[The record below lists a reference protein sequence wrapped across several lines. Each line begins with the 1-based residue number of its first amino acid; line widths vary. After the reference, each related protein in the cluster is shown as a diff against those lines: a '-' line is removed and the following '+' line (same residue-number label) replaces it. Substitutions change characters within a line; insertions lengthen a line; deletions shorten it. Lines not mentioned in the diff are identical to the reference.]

1 MARRGGAGSGGEAR
15 RREKGA
21 ARRWRGSRAAGGM
34 LHADEGLQQG
44 IRIASAGKAKDL
56 ELDGGIC
63 ELNPTS
69 ACRGPGALNR
79 CIGAR
84 AAGGEQVSGFFL
96 LFFVAKIL
104 YKFFLHPN
112 FFVLDTNFFTRV
124 FLLFWI
130 KKII

>member
-1 MARRGGAGSGGEAR
+1 M
-15 RREKGA
+15 
-21 ARRWRGSRAAGGM
+21 
-34 LHADEGLQQG
+34 
-44 IRIASAGKAKDL
+44 IASAGKAKDP

-63 ELNPTS
+63 ELKPTS

-79 CIGAR
+79 CIGVRALLLSSR

-104 YKFFLHPN
+104 YKFFHPN